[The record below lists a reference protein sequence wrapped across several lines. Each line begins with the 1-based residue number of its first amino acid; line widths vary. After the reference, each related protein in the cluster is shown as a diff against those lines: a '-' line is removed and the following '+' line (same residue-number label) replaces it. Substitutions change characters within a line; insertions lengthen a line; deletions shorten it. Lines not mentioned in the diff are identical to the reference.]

1 MDENTR
7 IQSRARGS
15 LTDSERENKMTYA
28 IEIERMQRFE
38 FVLDAD
44 SEDQAREMAREIATG
59 IVRPETQVDEID
71 VQPMAYCDNCG
82 EQHFGPV
89 CKKPAQG
96 ERLIAPSWERAR
108 L

>member
-1 MDENTR
+1 
-7 IQSRARGS
+7 
-15 LTDSERENKMTYA
+15 MTYA

-44 SEDQAREMAREIATG
+44 SEDQAREMASEIATG
-59 IVRPETQVDEID
+59 IVRPETQVDQID
-71 VQPMAYCDNCG
+71 VQPMAYCDDCG